1 MVAISCLTQ
10 YYSMSQNAAGTL
22 SPQVYPALN
31 MTQNTTALIDSPA
44 FQDFLTGLWSR
55 GRVLLTIS
63 VDRMVP
69 HEYQREVSQEHVE
82 DLADSIR
89 LNNLSYLYP
98 MKGYADYDWDDLV
111 TLPALAPAPDGLV
124 AHIFDGGHR
133 LAAIKQLNL
142 PMLTTWPVEL
152 FSQRK
157 SNRFLL
163 KASWI

>member
-1 MVAISCLTQ
+1 
-10 YYSMSQNAAGTL
+10 MSYNAAGTL
-22 SPQVYPALN
+22 SPQVYPAIN

-44 FQDFLTGLWSR
+44 FQEFLTGLWSR
-55 GRVLLTIS
+55 GIVLLTVS
-63 VDRMVP
+63 VDQMVP
-69 HEYQREVSQEHVE
+69 HKYQREVSQEHVE

-111 TLPALAPAPDGLV
+111 TLPPLAPAPDGLV

-142 PMLTTWPVEL
+142 PTLTTWPVEL
-152 FSQRK
+152 FSQGK
-157 SNRFLL
+157 SNSILP
-163 KASWI
+163 KTSWI